1 MSQLFNELA
10 GDLPIFHEIA
20 VFLSLGAVAGLTAGL
35 FGIGGGLIIVPTLL
49 WVFRRHGMDE
59 SIVMHLAI
67 GTSLATIIVTSISS
81 IYAHNKR
88 KAVQWGLFVMLTPGI
103 VLGAWLG
110 AATADLL
117 SSVWLQR
124 VFALFVVLVALY
136 LVLDVNFGSSRTIPG
151 KVGMSL
157 AGAVIGMISS
167 IVGIGGGSMTVP
179 YLHWNGVD
187 IRNAVA
193 TSSACGF
200 SIALA
205 GTIGFVV
212 AGWGEG
218 SLPVGST
225 GYVYWTAMPWI
236 VVTTF
241 LFAPLGARL
250 AHRMPTRT
258 LRRLFAVLLFIVGV
272 RLMLN

>member
-1 MSQLFNELA
+1 MSQLFAELA
-10 GDLPIFHEIA
+10 GNISLLQQIA
-20 VFLSLGAVAGLTAGL
+20 VFLALGAVAGMAAGL
-35 FGIGGGLIIVPTLL
+35 FGVGGGLIIVPTLL
-49 WVFRRHGMDE
+49 WIFRGHGIDE
-59 SIVMHLAI
+59 TIVMHLAI

-88 KAVQWGLFVMLTPGI
+88 KAVLWDLFVMLTPGI
-103 VLGAWLG
+103 VVGAWLG
-110 AATADLL
+110 AAAADML

-124 VFALFVVLVALY
+124 VFALFVMLLAMHLA
-136 LVLDVNFGSSRTIPG
+136 LDVNFGSGGNIPG
-151 KVGMSL
+151 KVGMSV
-157 AGAVIGMISS
+157 AGMVIGMISS

-179 YLHWNGVD
+179 FLHWNGVD

-200 SIALA
+200 PIALA

-212 AGWGEG
+212 AGWGEVA
-218 SLPVGST
+218 LPEGST
-225 GYVYWTAMPWI
+225 GYVYWAAMPWI

-250 AHRMPTRT
+250 AHRMPTHT
-258 LRRLFAVLLFIVGV
+258 LRRLFALLLFIVGV
-272 RLMLN
+272 RLMLR